1 MMERE
6 PEEGRKKFKGKCILL
21 ENVSIFLSVLYNCQC
36 SGLDFLAVKAD
47 NIPYLRSIFAD
58 ISLQFVNLMNLTPS
72 DILNAIFAA
81 SYQDSHLDL
90 TLEYKEKKRLNLQ

>member
-6 PEEGRKKFKGKCILL
+6 SEEGRKKFKEKCISL
-21 ENVSIFLSVLYNCQC
+21 ENISIFFSVLYNCQ
-36 SGLDFLAVKAD
+36 FLAVEAD

-58 ISLQFVNLMNLTPS
+58 ISIQFVNLMNLTPS

-90 TLEYKEKKRLNLQ
+90 AFEYKKKKRLNLQ